1 MTSTGHLSSRCSL
14 PPWALA
20 SQDYQEDPCPLEI
33 VGARESEA
41 RLFQLLE
48 RLEDTASRGATFH
61 EYLVARFRL
70 EQLSGA
76 PSPATAT
83 LQHSYLR
90 FLRGWGADSN
100 AYSGAVLKNWVE
112 SRFGLRPTY
121 HAGILASNEEAQA
134 KYLRDR
140 MRGEAETMGLYQQL
154 DLLYT
159 YCQYELQRR
168 FPGERWRTL
177 YRGTHDPEEYAV
189 DRAQPHLVT
198 LNNLSSFTS
207 DREIAWEFGSLV
219 WKVRIPVPKI
229 VFFSGLLPR
238 NILEGEKEYLVLG
251 GRYTVEALKW

>member
-1 MTSTGHLSSRCSL
+1 MTSTSHVSSRCSI

-20 SQDYQEDPCPLEI
+20 SQDYQEDPWPLEI
-33 VGARESEA
+33 VGTREAES
-41 RLFQLLE
+41 RLFKLLE
-48 RLEDTASRGATFH
+48 RLEEPSARGATFH
-61 EYLVARFRL
+61 EYLMARFHL
-70 EQLSGA
+70 DQLSGGA
-76 PSPATAT
+76 PSPDTAT

-100 AYSGAVLKNWVE
+100 GYSGAVLKTWAE

-140 MRGEAETMGLYQQL
+140 MRGEAETMGLGMQL

-159 YCQYELQRR
+159 YCQYELGRR
-168 FPGERWRTL
+168 FPGERWLTL

-189 DRAQPHLVT
+189 DVPKGHVV

-207 DREIAWEFGSLV
+207 DREIAWEFGSSV
-219 WKVRIPVPKI
+219 WKVRIPIPKV

-238 NILEGEKEYLVLG
+238 SILEGEKEYLVLG
-251 GRYTVEALKW
+251 GRYKVEALKW